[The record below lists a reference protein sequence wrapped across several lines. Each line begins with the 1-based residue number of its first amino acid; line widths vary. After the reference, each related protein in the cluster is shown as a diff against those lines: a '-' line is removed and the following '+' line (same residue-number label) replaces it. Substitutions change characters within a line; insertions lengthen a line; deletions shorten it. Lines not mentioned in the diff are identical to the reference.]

1 MRRIYVLA
9 TAALFALTAC
19 DNVTEP
25 DPASPRIDRLINS
38 GPGES
43 APALGADK
51 LSPDGLSK
59 IILCHRRGNG
69 AWNLVEVAEAAVDA
83 HRDHGDTEPPCAPTP
98 LEPID
103 GQLIPQ
109 NNPATQ
115 CPAHPYRGQGM
126 RFLFDWTDSLSPVE
140 IAGYEL
146 YAHHVGATYP
156 IESRFVTESEFEK
169 ISCSFVIDRNL
180 LDWEWKVRARDIYG
194 RYGPWSEIGEFGF
207 EPCRLANGQ
216 ACSAPQL

>member
-1 MRRIYVLA
+1 MRRIYALA
-9 TAALFALTAC
+9 TAALFTLTAC
-19 DNVTEP
+19 DNATEP
-25 DPASPRIDRLINS
+25 DPLSPRIDSLT
-38 GPGES
+38 PS
-43 APALGADK
+43 ASVDSETALGADGQ
-51 LSPDGLSK
+51 SRVT
-59 IILCHRRGNG
+59 LCHLRGNG

-83 HRDHGDTEPPCAPTP
+83 HRDHGDTEPPCTPTL

-115 CPAHPYRGQGM
+115 CPAHAYRGQGM

-194 RYGPWSEIGEFGF
+194 RFGPWSEMGDFGF
-207 EPCRLANGQ
+207 EPCWLANGQ
-216 ACSAPQL
+216 ACSAPQD